1 LEIALLKSKIG
12 NSDDQ
17 SLHHRGE
24 RPVRLLPPHVFQG
37 ERKNETEQQKQMNP
51 RRYEQPANCS
61 DLSILGYTLNGFY
74 LVKSDSNASTTI
86 KLETVYCAF
95 KQIEGTFNPSLVEKR
110 IISRRDTGS
119 KRIFQV
125 ERTKTFDAQTEMI
138 GFDKSEL
145 NLGGAFDTK
154 SGVFTV
160 PKSGVYLL
168 LFRGILSHFTPTSS
182 KELSLNIGWY
192 HIHNNGKGNVTR
204 LGGRGPDDTFLV
216 SSVANTHF
224 AELEMMVK
232 ANRGDLIMTKLIRDT
247 VKNPQNCRFSGN
259 AAFIG
264 YFLTEE

>member
-1 LEIALLKSKIG
+1 
-12 NSDDQ
+12 
-17 SLHHRGE
+17 
-24 RPVRLLPPHVFQG
+24 
-37 ERKNETEQQKQMNP
+37 
-51 RRYEQPANCS
+51 
-61 DLSILGYTLNGFY
+61 
-74 LVKSDSNASTTI
+74 
-86 KLETVYCAF
+86 
-95 KQIEGTFNPSLVEKR
+95 
-110 IISRRDTGS
+110 
-119 KRIFQV
+119 
-125 ERTKTFDAQTEMI
+125 MI

-145 NLGGAFDTK
+145 NFGGAFDTK

-232 ANRGDLIMTKLIRDT
+232 ANRGDLIVSKLDRANK
-247 VKNPQNCRFSGN
+247 VSPQSVMFDGRSMSFT
-259 AAFIG
+259 G
-264 YFLTEE
+264 YCLTEE